1 MENNKVGLLHP
12 VGEVISEWED
22 AIRII
27 KINPEYL
34 PAMQNMNE
42 HSHFWILCWF
52 HNANR
57 SLLQMGYTALN
68 KTYGVFGVRTPAR
81 PNPIALT
88 LVKLEKIAGDEI
100 HVSGLDAAQ
109 GTPVLD
115 IKPYFEA
122 DIVFSPKTP
131 HMRLHSRQEVFY
143 KQALRH
149 HGEACPGLELGVKM
163 AVLAEER
170 LGQLQAP
177 DVTLMLQG
185 DACLADV
192 LQGLTRARLANP
204 TRFTYNGKAE
214 QTEVTWTKNGSIMQ
228 FTVRPG
234 LTPADIK
241 EKNAEKLFII
251 TTFSA

>member
-1 MENNKVGLLHP
+1 MENNKVGTLLP
-12 VGEVISEWED
+12 VGEVISEWEE

-34 PAMQNMNE
+34 PAMQRMTE
-42 HSHFWILCWF
+42 HNHFWILCWF

-57 SLLQMGYTALN
+57 SLLQMHYTAMD
-68 KTYGVFGVRTPAR
+68 KTYGVFGARTPGR

-88 LVKLEKIAGDEI
+88 LVKLEKIDGDEI

-122 DIVFSPKTP
+122 DIVFSPQTP
-131 HMRLHSRQEVFY
+131 HMCLHSRQEIFY

-149 HGEACPGLELGVKM
+149 HGETCLGLELGVKM

-177 DVTLMLQG
+177 DLMVMLKG

-214 QTEVTWTKNGSIMQ
+214 QTEVTWTKNGSVMQ
-228 FTVRPG
+228 VTVHPD
-234 LTPADIK
+234 LTLSDVKQKPA
-241 EKNAEKLFII
+241 EELFIV
-251 TTFSA
+251 TTFPA